1 MHLRLLRRNLP
12 SFLPS
17 TRQGPAL
24 ARVGGRFGRKRP
36 FEIYRYL
43 STPETIAGT
52 CDRHPCRFVRL
63 PRRAGIERL
72 KLSSR
77 PTFSPEFLPSRSGSG
92 DVAQRFGWALS
103 FQHSPTHHRSWVRT
117 MSPTVAG
124 DTQTQQQR
132 FRPMQARPRAAIPC
146 EQCRPVWPRSSG
158 RSRPAEPATTRH
170 RPRSS
175 APTVRPC
182 RQ

>member
-1 MHLRLLRRNLP
+1 MRLLRRNLP
-12 SFLPS
+12 SSLPS
-17 TRQGPAL
+17 KCGAPAL
-24 ARVGGRFGRKRP
+24 TRVCGRFGRKRP
-36 FEIYRYL
+36 FEIYRHL

-63 PRRAGIERL
+63 PRRAGIECL
-72 KLSSR
+72 KLLSR
-77 PTFSPEFLPSRSGSG
+77 LTFSPEFLPSLSGSG

-103 FQHSPTHHRSWVRT
+103 FQHSPPHHRSWVRT

-158 RSRPAEPATTRH
+158 HSLLVAPATTRH
-170 RPRSS
+170 PPRSS
-175 APTVRPC
+175 APTAQPC
-182 RQ
+182 RR